1 MRPLGEHESDVGAE
15 FGDGY
20 LKEWGYTAVDVLDDQ
35 DPVFDGLT
43 ERGRSPVF
51 LEAHY
56 CEAKSVP
63 EGFDLVASTSVS
75 RIQALRRSGA
85 MVYATQ
91 FHPEAYIV
99 ERGDGDN
106 CLIRHVYP
114 EGYAGRQPDGRRFLV
129 NFFRAAGVRR

>member
-1 MRPLGEHESDVGAE
+1 LADGESDVKAD

-35 DPVFDGLT
+35 NPVFADLAL
-43 ERGRSPVF
+43 RGRSPVF

-63 EGFDLVASTSVS
+63 EGFELLASTPMS
-75 RIQALRRSGA
+75 RIQALRRSGTI
-85 MVYATQ
+85 VYGTQ
-91 FHPEAYIV
+91 FHPEAYI
-99 ERGDGDN
+99 EEPGDGDN

-114 EGYAGRQPDGRRFLV
+114 DGYDGRQPDGRRFLV
-129 NFFRAAGVRR
+129 NFFRAAGIRR